1 MAAPEHMRLRGSSR
15 CIMHMA
21 TGPRLRLRRPCRKHL
36 GISDHVDVDAA
47 RPILGRKELG
57 GDDDD
62 HVVPGT
68 VHAIHDGDDAW
79 GDEKGEDGV
88 GDEEAQD
95 GEAGEEGRGNDGNE
109 DGRGREY
116 HYLGVDALEN
126 ALEEFDL
133 DYLLDNIESDI
144 MVVPHP
150 TVDTAAPTVAL
161 GACGP
166 SEREDYERIPASLT
180 AWHRRAMLRQGW

>member
-68 VHAIHDGDDAW
+68 VHARTDGD
-79 GDEKGEDGV
+79 
-88 GDEEAQD
+88 
-95 GEAGEEGRGNDGNE
+95 
-109 DGRGREY
+109 
-116 HYLGVDALEN
+116 VDWACH
-126 ALEEFDL
+126 
-133 DYLLDNIESDI
+133 ESDARRPRKLGGKKTTTPP
-144 MVVPHP
+144 VP
-150 TVDTAAPTVAL
+150 
-161 GACGP
+161 
-166 SEREDYERIPASLT
+166 
-180 AWHRRAMLRQGW
+180 